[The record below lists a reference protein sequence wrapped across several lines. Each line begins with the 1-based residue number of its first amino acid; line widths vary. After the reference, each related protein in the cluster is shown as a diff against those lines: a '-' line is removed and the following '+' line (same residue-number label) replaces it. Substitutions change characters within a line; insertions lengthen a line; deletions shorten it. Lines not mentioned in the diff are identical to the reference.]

1 MTTTLIDL
9 IRHGEPEGGPMFRGQ
24 TDHPLS
30 ETGWRQMR
38 GALNDGEHW
47 DAIVASPLLRC
58 AVFAREQ
65 AERLGVPLHTEP
77 RLREIGFGDWE
88 GHTTPQVMATWGEA
102 LQRFWDNPVDHPPP
116 GGESLA
122 AFRARVMEAW
132 HHWNRQLAGKRI
144 LMVCHGGVIRMIL
157 ADILETPLDAAFRT
171 VAVPYASRSRI
182 RLDESPHGRLT
193 CLLSHGSLDNPIT

>member
-30 ETGWRQMR
+30 DTGWHQMR
-38 GALNDGEHW
+38 GAIGDGEHW
-47 DAIVASPLLRC
+47 DAIVTSPLLRC
-58 AVFAREQ
+58 AEFAREQ
-65 AERLGVPLHTEP
+65 SERLGVPLYTEP

-88 GHTTPQVMATWGEA
+88 GHTTAQVMATWGEA

-122 AFRARVMEAW
+122 AFQARVTEAW

-144 LMVCHGGVIRMIL
+144 LVVCHGGVVRMVL
-157 ADILETPLDAAFRT
+157 SDILETPLEAAFRT

-182 RLDESPHGRLT
+182 RLDESPHGRLA
-193 CLLSHGSLDNPIT
+193 CLLSHGLLEG